1 MPRKIEVEAGDVVM
15 LRSGGPALTV
25 TGIDGETVRCLWYA
39 DEAEVFRTADLPLVA
54 LTEIET
60 DEDEED
66 EEDEQDDDDDENED
80 EE

>member
-39 DEAEVFRTADLPLVA
+39 DEAEVFRTAD
-54 LTEIET
+54 
-60 DEDEED
+60 
-66 EEDEQDDDDDENED
+66 
-80 EE
+80 